1 MAFKSYE
8 NTGSDNG
15 VMLEGD
21 YEVQV
26 VNVEETSTRN
36 SGIPCIAFDF
46 VVREDVDQRYKR
58 KHIFKNFF
66 KDDNG
71 AWPVEKIGKIANAL
85 GIPQNQEFEL
95 SDLVGM
101 CCILHIKPYKRQD
114 GTMIDTIYYAKS
126 TEAGQLIQTAQN
138 DFVEVED
145 EDLPWL

>member
-8 NTGSDNG
+8 NTGADSNT
-15 VMLEGD
+15 MLEGD
-21 YEVQV
+21 YEVQL
-26 VNVEETSTRN
+26 VNAGETLTRS

-71 AWPVEKIGKIANAL
+71 VWPYEKIGKIANAL
-85 GIPQNQEFEL
+85 GIPQGQEF
-95 SDLVGM
+95 DLGDLIGL
-101 CCILHIKPYKRQD
+101 CCILHIKPYKKQD

-126 TEAGQLIQTAQN
+126 TEAGQLIQTASN
-138 DFVEVED
+138 DFVEVDD
-145 EDLPWL
+145 EDLPF

>member
-8 NTGSDNG
+8 NVGSDG
-15 VMLEGD
+15 TMLEGD

-26 VNVEETSTRN
+26 VGCRETNTRT
-36 SGIPCIAFDF
+36 SQIPCIEFDF

-66 KDDNG
+66 KNDAG
-71 AWPVEKIGKIANAL
+71 AWPAEKIGKIANAL

-95 SDLVGM
+95 ADLVGL
-101 CCILHIKPYKRQD
+101 CCILHIKPFKRQD

-126 TEAGQLIQTAQN
+126 TEAGQLVQTASN
-138 DFVEVED
+138 NFTEVDD
-145 EDLPWL
+145 EELPF